1 MITILNTAFTFTMY
15 RLVFSGT
22 WWSNSISQKH
32 NHQLLMFERNWNN
45 ILFLSMIFQGHF
57 NENSYRLSIDR
68 MYDCPKISLFCFT
81 PIIDSTKQQ
90 YDIVEQTVCNCKMAF
105 TMKLSKGFLQDINY
119 DIKPN
124 TYIFAHTGFSRRKNW
139 NVSSENA

>member
-81 PIIDSTKQQ
+81 PIIDSTK
-90 YDIVEQTVCNCKMAF
+90 
-105 TMKLSKGFLQDINY
+105 
-119 DIKPN
+119 
-124 TYIFAHTGFSRRKNW
+124 
-139 NVSSENA
+139 